1 MILPDFFNL
10 KPMGVKKGVFVVF
23 FLAVCWVSGQDRKS
37 KGDGYFF
44 AYAYQDAV
52 SAYENDLTKGITLS
66 TRQYRNLAD
75 AYFKLERFNKAT
87 EIYLQLFAKDSLVT
101 DFHLNRLLQGLDRT
115 ADHET
120 VYTFLKEENLKFSKE
135 LMENTDFNVQLLRS
149 GKGMPE
155 LDFQIFNLQSNSP
168 QSDFSPT
175 FFGSKLL
182 FTSGRPVGKRKNY
195 IPAGEAYLDIFE
207 GTIGQNGDISNS
219 NPFQG
224 IAKSEYHKATPYFSE
239 ALNSVFYVLSN
250 TSEGELEFDDN
261 GKNALGIGV
270 QQLNGTFRMVWKDLG
285 TSFYYPFYD
294 QDSGRLYFAADLEG
308 GFGGTDLYYVYTNN
322 GQVMSAPI
330 NLGARVNS
338 PGNEIAPYIF
348 EETLYFASDVFYGL
362 GGMDIYR
369 TNLSG
374 EDSFSIPVNLGRQ
387 INSPEDDFGFIIK
400 NEGEGLLGYFSSNRA
415 GGRGGDDVYG
425 FLVAEKPGLKTLVL
439 EGQVFN
445 TATERSVPNA
455 MVKVLSITGDP
466 IKEVVSDVEGNYRIE
481 IPWQEEVI
489 LETTKERYSLYSQ
502 QFKGEAIE
510 QVAGAQNIPIV
521 AYDNLVE
528 EKEDQTVLK
537 LNKFY
542 FAKGKSTVT
551 ADIARELDKVVEA
564 VKAFPAMQLRIE
576 THTDSRGGS
585 AYNFGLTQSR
595 SDAIKQYLV
604 GKGVPEGT
612 ILYAVGYGE
621 DKILNNC
628 TNGVFCLEMLHQ
640 QNQRSLFV
648 VLNDNILFN

>member
-1 MILPDFFNL
+1 
-10 KPMGVKKGVFVVF
+10 MGVKKEVLVVF
-23 FLAVCWVSGQDRKS
+23 FLVVCWVSGQDRKS

-75 AYFKLERFNKAT
+75 AYFKLERFDKAT
-87 EIYLQLFAKDSLVT
+87 EIYLQLFANDSLVT
-101 DFHLNRLLQGLDRT
+101 DFHLNRLLQGLDRI
-115 ADHET
+115 ADHER
-120 VYTFLKEENLKFSKE
+120 VYTFLKEEDLKFSKE
-135 LMENTDFNVQLLRS
+135 LMENSDFNVQLLRS
-149 GKGMPE
+149 GEGIPE

-168 QSDFSPT
+168 QSDFSPA
-175 FFGSKLL
+175 FYGSKLL
-182 FTSGRPVGKRKNY
+182 FTSGRPVGKRKKY
-195 IPAGEAYLDIFE
+195 VPAGEAYLDIFE

-219 NPFQG
+219 NPFQE

-250 TSEGELEFDDN
+250 TSEGELEFDDS

-270 QQLNGTFRMVWKDLG
+270 QQLDGSFTMVWKDLA

-294 QDSGRLYFAADLEG
+294 EDSGRLYFAANLEG

-322 GQVMSAPI
+322 GQVMSAPK

-348 EETLYFASDVFYGL
+348 EGTLYFASDVFYGL

-369 TNLSG
+369 ANTSD
-374 EDSFSIPVNLGRQ
+374 EDNFSIPVNLGRQ
-387 INSPEDDFGFIIK
+387 INSPEDDFGLIIK
-400 NEGEGLLGYFSSNRA
+400 NEGEGLLGYFSSNRP
-415 GGRGGDDVYG
+415 GGIGGDDIYG
-425 FLVAEKPGLKTLVL
+425 FLMEEKPGLKTLVL
-439 EGQVFN
+439 EGQVIN
-445 TATERSVPNA
+445 IATENSVPGA
-455 MVKVLSITGDP
+455 IVRVLSVEGDP
-466 IKEVVSDVEGNYRIE
+466 IKEVVSDAEGNYRIE
-481 IPWQEEVI
+481 IPWREEVI
-489 LETTKERYSLYSQ
+489 LETTKERYSMYSQ

-510 QVAGAQNIPIV
+510 QVAGAQNIPIIG
-521 AYDNLVE
+521 YDNLVE
-528 EKEDQTVLK
+528 EKEGQTVLQLK
-537 LNKFY
+537 KF
-542 FAKGKSTVT
+542 FFDKGKSTVNRT
-551 ADIARELDKVVEA
+551 IALELDKVVEA

-585 AYNFGLTQSR
+585 ANNFRLTQSR
-595 SDAIKQYLV
+595 SDAIKQYLISQ
-604 GKGVPEGT
+604 GVPSGT

-628 TNGVFCLEMLHQ
+628 TNGVFCLEMLHRK
-640 QNQRSLFV
+640 NQRSLVV
-648 VLNDNILFN
+648 VLNDNILFD